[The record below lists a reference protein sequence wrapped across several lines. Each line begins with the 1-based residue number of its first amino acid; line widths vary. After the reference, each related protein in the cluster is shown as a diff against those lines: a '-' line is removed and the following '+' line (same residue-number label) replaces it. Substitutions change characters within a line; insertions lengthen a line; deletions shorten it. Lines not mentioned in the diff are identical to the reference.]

1 MPPKGYRHIS
11 VKESIYNK
19 LLEFA
24 RSKGLSSIND
34 AIALLLEYSDVLS
47 RIEALLSSR
56 ALQPSPAPSPQAPQ
70 APREE
75 GVEVVKPEE
84 KRAEVKPLEKPEK
97 PEERK
102 VELKKALKPKFF
114 EEEPEKPAES
124 KPKPRFFEEPPYKTL
139 TKSWIM
145 ENTRAHDV
153 EKFVEEWRRRGWKD
167 IIMEDY
173 VTLLDPSREDEALD
187 EVLGIVNK
195 MSEEDVGGWDR
206 VRQTMM
212 ELRRKKDDRWRALG
226 ALLAFNKLGLV
237 YYDGKSWRRAEGA
250 GGAKEEL
257 VASSITT
264 TTTSAAETK
273 ETKETSE
280 RGTMREATTKTIEK
294 TTDEVMTRIW
304 RFRKLEE
311 ELKGRSFK
319 SFSKEEIKGR
329 GYERIEDF
337 TSDLAGIGWIAYDLS
352 TFEWKSFYE
361 HSGDLLKSGVKDYII
376 AVNREDRKKVVEAIV
391 SRLNERG
398 VKNIDS
404 LVAQSLE
411 SLKKGG
417 DERDIFLTALV
428 LREHGEIYLPKPG
441 EWKAA

>member
-1 MPPKGYRHIS
+1 MPRKALLARIRLPNGTLIDVYDVSVLERVLKGVEAVKLKEVGKREEVEE
-11 VKESIYNK
+11 VKE
-19 LLEFA
+19 E
-24 RSKGLSSIND
+24 
-34 AIALLLEYSDVLS
+34 V
-47 RIEALLSSR
+47 
-56 ALQPSPAPSPQAPQ
+56 
-70 APREE
+70 REE
-75 GVEVVKPEE
+75 EVEKDL
-84 KRAEVKPLEKPEK
+84 EVKKE
-97 PEERK
+97 
-102 VELKKALKPKFF
+102 ALKP
-114 EEEPEKPAES
+114 AT
-124 KPKPRFFEEPPYKTL
+124 PRFFEEGPEESKETKPMPRQLKEPPYKTL
-139 TKSWIM
+139 TKLWIIK
-145 ENTRAHDV
+145 NTEEHDV

-195 MSEEDVGGWDR
+195 MSEKDVSGRDR
-206 VRQTMM
+206 VWQTMV

-226 ALLAFNKLGLV
+226 ALLAFNKLGWV
-237 YYDGKSWRRAEGA
+237 YYDGKSWRRAEGR
-250 GGAKEEL
+250 
-257 VASSITT
+257 VASSIVTSTAETKAEAKGTT
-264 TTTSAAETK
+264 ETTEMKRTAETK
-273 ETKETSE
+273 E
-280 RGTMREATTKTIEK
+280 GVGVIEK
-294 TTDEVMTRIW
+294 TTDEATTLIW

-311 ELKGRSFK
+311 ELKGKLFK

-329 GYERIEDF
+329 GYERVEDF
-337 TSDLAGIGWIAYDLS
+337 KKELAGIGWIAYDLS

-361 HSGDLLKSGVKDYII
+361 HASDLLKSGVKDYII

-441 EWKAA
+441 EWKPA